1 MKRITIACDML
12 ERYIGEEV
20 KTDRAVADAVIAI
33 LKDTEFDEM
42 LESERKTIDKPGG
55 VKQEQGKAEEKP
67 AAEKTQTK
75 KKSFDTGKM
84 IALLRAG
91 WNVPKVADE
100 MGVSEATIYNHMK
113 KEGIKLK

>member
-12 ERYIGEEV
+12 ERYIGEDIR
-20 KTDRAVADAVIAI
+20 TDRAVADAVIEI
-33 LKDTEFDEM
+33 LKDTELDER
-42 LESERKTIDKPGG
+42 LEPEWKIKDKSGG
-55 VKQEQGKAEEKP
+55 VKQEPAKDEVKPKAEKV
-67 AAEKTQTK
+67 QTK